1 MRLRVNSLT
10 GRTFRRN
17 GINFTGAPVVVDT
30 AELGWTD
37 KQVAELTAS
46 ATGPG
51 RALHVENIDAPPPA
65 PEPEPTHATT
75 RGRGR

>member
-65 PEPEPTHATT
+65 PEPEPATNTHRS
-75 RGRGR
+75 RGR